1 MMKTKMGR
9 LSPARREQLMAWA
22 QIVLGCLIGAAAYPM
37 FLEPCSIAPGGLSG
51 VAMIIGSF
59 TGWPVGI
66 TSLVLNIPLFIVGY
80 RSMGRVF
87 AFRSLVATIL
97 FSLAIDGLKLL
108 GLPAV
113 TMGEEAAMLGC
124 IFGGVLLG
132 VGLGMILRGGAT
144 TGGSDMAAR
153 VVHRYLP
160 FLSVGMFVFLIDCLV
175 VLAAAFCFDVMS
187 ALYALICIFINGKVI
202 DVVMLGLSK
211 NKACFIMTSAWE
223 RVNERVLHEMDR
235 GVTLLEARGGY
246 TGERRPVVMCVLP
259 PQEVARLKAIVR
271 ETDGSAFM
279 FITEAHEAL
288 GEGFSH
294 LSADG

>member
-1 MMKTKMGR
+1 MEKLTALMKNV
-9 LSPARREQLMAWA
+9 ARREQLMAWLL
-22 QIVLGCLIGAAAYPM
+22 IVVGCLIGGAAYPM
-37 FLEPCSIAPGGLSG
+37 FLEPCNIAPGGLSG
-51 VAMIIGSF
+51 GAMILNTF

-80 RSMGRVF
+80 NSMGRMF

-97 FSLAIDGLKLL
+97 FSLAIDGLKLI
-108 GLPAV
+108 GTPAL
-113 TMGEEAAMLGC
+113 TMDPMLGT

-175 VLAAAFCFDVMS
+175 VVAAAFCFDVMS
-187 ALYALICIFINGKVI
+187 ALYALICIFLCGKVI
-202 DVVMLGLSK
+202 DAVMLGLSK
-211 NKACFIMTSAWE
+211 NKACFVMTEKWE
-223 RVNERVLHEMDR
+223 QINQRVLEEMDR
-235 GVTLLEARGGY
+235 GVTLIEARGGY
-246 TGERRPVVMCVLP
+246 TGSERPMVLCVLP
-259 PQEVARLKAIVR
+259 PQEVARLKSIVR
-271 ETDGSAFM
+271 EEDERAFM

-288 GEGFSH
+288 GEGFSK
-294 LSADG
+294 LSGES